1 MMKVKV
7 LLLSGLS
14 LTLAACSEDVGP
26 KDYVKIA
33 GGGFV
38 FNYRY
43 SQAYYVFVAQQV
55 LPLPE
60 GSILEASFDVPGST
74 VRFLT
79 ELPAMKG
86 KLHYKFQSEVLRGIV
101 KNQPYKVTLRLLD
114 KTKLIELDRDEAT
127 YKSDVDQSELPSV
140 PPVEGVDF
148 KPIIKAQ

>member
-1 MMKVKV
+1 MKKICIV
-7 LLLSGLS
+7 LLSYG
-14 LTLAACSEDVGP
+14 LAACSEDVGP
-26 KDYVKIA
+26 KDYLKIA

-43 SQAYYVFVAQQV
+43 SQAYYVFVAQQK

-60 GSILEASFDVPGST
+60 GSVLEASFDVPGST
-74 VRFLT
+74 IRFVT
-79 ELPAMKG
+79 VQNSMAG
-86 KLHYKFQSEVLRGIV
+86 KLNYKFQSEVLHAIV

-114 KTKLIELDRDEAT
+114 KTKKIELDLDEAI
-127 YKSDVDQSELPSV
+127 YKSDVDQSELPSE